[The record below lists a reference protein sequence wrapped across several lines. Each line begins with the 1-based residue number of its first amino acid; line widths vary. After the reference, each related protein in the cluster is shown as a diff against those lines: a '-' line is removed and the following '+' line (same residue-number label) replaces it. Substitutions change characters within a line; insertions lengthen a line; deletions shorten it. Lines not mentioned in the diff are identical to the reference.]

1 MATAGPELPANLLAK
16 RKRLEEAEFQAPAQ
30 DKSSKSL
37 PTTRPRRSRSNSISA
52 TSDSPKRRRVLGPS
66 LPEPSTSDRIAPEDD
81 PKNSKKSNGGEG
93 GDDNDSPG
101 PPRILGPSLPPAPL
115 SERPSSSPNLNDS
128 PSGDDD
134 DDDDDDFGPA
144 LPPQSTYQPRLPES
158 TAEPSSPS
166 DQSPP
171 KPKRE
176 EWMLIP
182 PSQSDWS
189 SRIDPTKLRNRKFNT
204 GKGAKAP
211 PPKISGDNA
220 LWTETPEQKQKRLAD
235 EVMGVVAKPGSAA
248 VSSSSADNG
257 LSEPSSRRRTE
268 ALETERRIQ
277 AYNAQHRPAS
287 LYSEHQKRPRKEQ
300 EDDPSAR
307 AFDRE
312 KDVVQGTKI
321 GRAQKQ
327 EMLTRAADFG
337 ERFTKGSYL

>member
-1 MATAGPELPANLLAK
+1 MATAGPELPPHLLAK
-16 RKRLEEAEFQAPAQ
+16 RKRLEEAEFAAPVREESTKA
-30 DKSSKSL
+30 L
-37 PTTRPRRSRSNSISA
+37 PTPQSRRSRSNSVSA
-52 TSDSPKRRRVLGPS
+52 TSDKTKRRRILGPS
-66 LPEPSTSDRIAPEDD
+66 LPESSTADCVAPRDD
-81 PKNSKKSNGGEG
+81 PKLFKGSGGSG
-93 GDDNDSPG
+93 GGAEKDGPNP
-101 PPRILGPSLPPAPL
+101 PPRVLGPSLPPAPL
-115 SERPSSSPNLNDS
+115 SERPLLPPNSNGSSS
-128 PSGDDD
+128 

-144 LPPQSTYQPRLPES
+144 PPPESTHQPRLPAP
-158 TAEPSSPS
+158 TIEPSLAS
-166 DQSPP
+166 DQTPP

-211 PPKISGDNA
+211 PPKSSGDNA
-220 LWTETPEQKQKRLAD
+220 LWTETPEQKQQRLAD

-248 VSSSSADNG
+248 ASSSSTAENG
-257 LSEPSSRRRTE
+257 SNEQSSRRRTE
-268 ALETERRIQ
+268 AFETERRIQ

-287 LYSEHQKRPRKEQ
+287 LYSEHQKRPRKEK

-312 KDVVQGTKI
+312 KDLVRGSKI

-327 EMLTRAADFG
+327 EMLNRAADFG
-337 ERFTKGSYL
+337 DRFTKGSYL